1 MKKKPFVKNNKVY
14 LGGKK
19 QKGGFIG
26 GIGLGLAIPLLT
38 KLLTGRGRRKKRGRR
53 RRRRNNIVLVRRNA
67 PYQVTLP
74 NGRTFYA
81 KFRRVTKECLQGVQK

>member
-1 MKKKPFVKNNKVY
+1 MKKKPFVKNNKLY

-38 KLLTGRGRRKKRGRR
+38 KLLTGRGRRKRR
-53 RRRRNNIVLVRRNA
+53 RRW
-67 PYQVTLP
+67 
-74 NGRTFYA
+74 
-81 KFRRVTKECLQGVQK
+81 